1 MIKSGGNNM
10 EVILLIFLMPIFIM
24 VILGAV
30 VYSIIGLV
38 ISIIDTIGEVIIEC
52 VKSICDIF
60 KRGR

>member
-1 MIKSGGNNM
+1 M